1 MREKKDILEQIIV
14 EDLEEE
20 AAKIRETIADMD
32 PETLSPEKKAEI
44 KDKVYERI
52 NDYDVARV
60 MEQLPEKYQK
70 AMKKGLEALDSSEEA
85 AIIEEEESAEERA
98 TGGTGEGT
106 AVTGAAVGGAASIVS
121 CGEDRERIRV
131 VESAG
136 DAGDSRI
143 TESVGDGGDDRCLE
157 YASDGGNGQSGENVG
172 NAGNGRIAERAGDA
186 GNDRSVE
193 SVEDAEETGTTSGI
207 DGGHAEA
214 KKKKNTGR
222 KKRIRAYVA
231 AAAVLVLVA
240 TFGINSFGGRE
251 NVMRAMR
258 KIVGGREVSQVD
270 SDKGNLVIEVEE
282 EEEAYQKI
290 KEAFGITPVRMS
302 VRPTDMGFVSAD
314 IEEEAQIAELLYK
327 CDSGNVIYMINMAY
341 SKDSF
346 GMDIE
351 DEAADEY
358 NLEVRGVKIHMKEY
372 QVADAKNKKY
382 SADFEY
388 KKAKYFLV
396 GTMKKDDFELIVKN
410 FYFSL

>member
-60 MEQLPEKYQK
+60 MEQLSEKCQK
-70 AMKKGLEALDSSEEA
+70 AMKKGL
-85 AIIEEEESAEERA
+85 
-98 TGGTGEGT
+98 
-106 AVTGAAVGGAASIVS
+106 
-121 CGEDRERIRV
+121 
-131 VESAG
+131 SAG
-136 DAGDSRI
+136 
-143 TESVGDGGDDRCLE
+143 
-157 YASDGGNGQSGENVG
+157 
-172 NAGNGRIAERAGDA
+172 
-186 GNDRSVE
+186 
-193 SVEDAEETGTTSGI
+193 ETGTTPGM
-207 DGGHAEA
+207 DGGHVEA
-214 KKKKNTGR
+214 KKKKNAGR

-240 TFGINSFGGRE
+240 TLGVNSFGGRE
-251 NVMRAMR
+251 NVIKMVRSM
-258 KIVGGREVSQVD
+258 VGGREVVKVNS
-270 SDKGNLVIEVEE
+270 SEENMVIESEK
-282 EEEAYQKI
+282 EEEAYQEVK
-290 KEAFGITPVRMS
+290 KAFGISPVRIIE
-302 VRPTDMGFVSAD
+302 RPEGMEFVSWNVETD
-314 IEEEAQIAELLYK
+314 AQIAKLFYKYNNKNLL
-327 CDSGNVIYMINMAY
+327 YMINMAY

-372 QVADAKNKKY
+372 QVADAESKKY

-388 KKAKYFLV
+388 KKAKYFLI
-396 GTMKKDDFELIVKN
+396 GTMEKDDFELIVKN
-410 FYFSL
+410 FYFSA

>member
-32 PETLSPEKKAEI
+32 PGTLSPEKKAEI

-60 MEQLPEKYQK
+60 MEQLSEKYQK
-70 AMKKGLEALDSSEEA
+70 AMKKGL
-85 AIIEEEESAEERA
+85 
-98 TGGTGEGT
+98 
-106 AVTGAAVGGAASIVS
+106 
-121 CGEDRERIRV
+121 
-131 VESAG
+131 SAG
-136 DAGDSRI
+136 
-143 TESVGDGGDDRCLE
+143 
-157 YASDGGNGQSGENVG
+157 
-172 NAGNGRIAERAGDA
+172 
-186 GNDRSVE
+186 
-193 SVEDAEETGTTSGI
+193 ETGTTPGM

-214 KKKKNTGR
+214 KKKKNAGR

-240 TFGINSFGGRE
+240 TLGINSFGGRE

-302 VRPTDMGFVSAD
+302 VRPRDMGFVSAD

-372 QVADAKNKKY
+372 QVADAENKKY

-388 KKAKYFLV
+388 KKAKYFLI
-396 GTMKKDDFELIVKN
+396 GTMEKDDFELIVKN

>member
-52 NDYDVARV
+52 SDYDVARV

-70 AMKKGLEALDSSEEA
+70 AMKKGLEALDGSEEA
-85 AIIEEEESAEERA
+85 AIIEEEESAEEGA

-106 AVTGAAVGGAASIVS
+106 AVTGAAVGGAAPIVS
-121 CGEDRERIRV
+121 CGEDGERIRAV
-131 VESAG
+131 KGARDAGDGQIAENAG
-136 DAGDSRI
+136 DAG
-143 TESVGDGGDDRCLE
+143 
-157 YASDGGNGQSGENVG
+157 
-172 NAGNGRIAERAGDA
+172 
-186 GNDRSVE
+186 
-193 SVEDAEETGTTSGI
+193 ETGTTRGI
-207 DGGHAEA
+207 DGGHAGA

-231 AAAVLVLVA
+231 AVAVLVLVA
-240 TFGINSFGGRE
+240 TFGVNSFGGRE
-251 NVMRAMR
+251 NIMRAM
-258 KIVGGREVSQVD
+258 KSIVGGREVSQVD
-270 SDKGNLVIEVEE
+270 SDEGNLVIEVEE

-290 KEAFGITPVRMS
+290 KEAFGIIPVRMS
-302 VRPTDMGFVSAD
+302 VRPRDMEFVSAD
-314 IEEEAQIAELLYK
+314 IEEEAQIAELIYK
-327 CDSGNVIYMINMAY
+327 CGSGNIIYMVNMAY

-351 DEAADEY
+351 DEEADEY
-358 NLEVRGVKIHMKEY
+358 NLEVQGVQIHMKGY
-372 QVADAKNKKY
+372 RVADEESKKY

-396 GTMKKDDFELIVKN
+396 GTMEKDDFELIVKN
-410 FYFSL
+410 FYFF

>member
-70 AMKKGLEALDSSEEA
+70 AMKKGL
-85 AIIEEEESAEERA
+85 
-98 TGGTGEGT
+98 
-106 AVTGAAVGGAASIVS
+106 
-121 CGEDRERIRV
+121 
-131 VESAG
+131 SAG
-136 DAGDSRI
+136 DAG
-143 TESVGDGGDDRCLE
+143 
-157 YASDGGNGQSGENVG
+157 
-172 NAGNGRIAERAGDA
+172 
-186 GNDRSVE
+186 
-193 SVEDAEETGTTSGI
+193 ETGTTPGM

-214 KKKKNTGR
+214 KKKKNAGR

-240 TFGINSFGGRE
+240 TFGFNSFGGRE
-251 NVMRAMR
+251 NIM
-258 KIVGGREVSQVD
+258 KIVRSMVGGREVVKVNS
-270 SDKGNLVIEVEE
+270 SEENMVIEGEK
-282 EEEAYQKI
+282 EEEAYQQI
-290 KEAFGITPVRMS
+290 KEAFGINPVRVS
-302 VRPTDMGFVSAD
+302 VRPRHMEFVSAD
-314 IEEEAQIAELLYK
+314 VEEEAQFAELLYK
-327 CDSGNVIYMINMAY
+327 CGSGNVIYMVNMAY

-351 DEAADEY
+351 DEEADEY
-358 NLEVRGVKIHMKEY
+358 NLEVQGVEIHMKEY
-372 QVADAKNKKY
+372 RVSDAESKKY

-388 KKAKYFLV
+388 KKAKYFLI
-396 GTMKKDDFELIVKN
+396 GSMEKDDFELIVKN
-410 FYFSL
+410 FYFF

>member
-32 PETLSPEKKAEI
+32 PEMLSPEKKAEI

-70 AMKKGLEALDSSEEA
+70 AMKKGL
-85 AIIEEEESAEERA
+85 
-98 TGGTGEGT
+98 
-106 AVTGAAVGGAASIVS
+106 
-121 CGEDRERIRV
+121 
-131 VESAG
+131 SAG
-136 DAGDSRI
+136 D
-143 TESVGDGGDDRCLE
+143 T
-157 YASDGGNGQSGENVG
+157 
-172 NAGNGRIAERAGDA
+172 
-186 GNDRSVE
+186 
-193 SVEDAEETGTTSGI
+193 EETGTTPGI
-207 DGGHAEA
+207 DGGHAGT

-240 TFGINSFGGRE
+240 TFGFNSFGGRE
-251 NVMRAMR
+251 NII
-258 KIVGGREVSQVD
+258 KIVRSMVGGREVVKVNS
-270 SDKGNLVIEVEE
+270 SEENMVIENEK

-290 KEAFGITPVRMS
+290 EETFGVDPVRMS

-327 CDSGNVIYMINMAY
+327 CDGGNVIYMINMAY

-372 QVADAKNKKY
+372 QVADAENKKY

-388 KKAKYFLV
+388 KKAKYFLI
-396 GTMKKDDFELIVKN
+396 GTMEKDDFELIVKN